1 MDRMQNP
8 GQPKAASR
16 KAPDTY
22 RSSSAEAMAWGWVFL
37 IACLVLFAAVTVPVV
52 LNGAPLLDDFGRC
65 IDPQK
70 AGYWQYHW
78 KSQGIFRPAT
88 SIEIVVTNSLCR
100 TVPFAFVIL
109 IPWLLT
115 IGIAF
120 LTRTFLRDVGVP
132 SPWSE
137 IGAGLWL
144 LAPLGSESALWPA
157 AFHVT
162 LGLGLALLALRS
174 FHRGRILWGALLS
187 LGSYLSVEQTIF
199 ALPLA
204 AFLVSPRDKRVR
216 ALMSSAVLSMGVLL
230 AYSRWGGTAFGL
242 AVSLPQRVENVFR
255 GAEDYVVMPAI
266 GLGAQSIPAAVRW
279 AFPISVLTLALG
291 VVVGW
296 TILPTLLRSTR
307 SAERL
312 GLRQALVA
320 LGLIVLINVPVAL
333 AFPHRHSPRIFTPT
347 WLALALFAAIAGSR
361 MHWKRPRLAG
371 AAAGA
376 LIGGALL
383 SLALSS
389 WVRIETSL
397 LVEEAMEKI
406 AAQSPEGSVVAVC
419 GRTKTLVL
427 PAPNG
432 DFSLHEFMGH
442 PDEAYE
448 YYTGKSAEIRVGGYA
463 APSRCPDT
471 KRVDLIFD
479 FHDLVDR

>member
-1 MDRMQNP
+1 MHIP
-8 GQPKAASR
+8 GQPKTVSR

-22 RSSSAEAMAWGWVFL
+22 RSSGAEATAWGWVFL
-37 IACLVLFAAVTVPVV
+37 IACLVLFVAVTLPVV

-65 IDPQK
+65 VDPQK
-70 AGYWQYHW
+70 AGYWQDHW

-88 SIEIVVTNSLCR
+88 SIEIVLTNSLCR

-120 LTRTFLRDVGVP
+120 LTRIFLRDVGVP

-137 IGAGLWL
+137 FGAGLWL
-144 LAPLGSESALWPA
+144 LAPLGSESALWPS

-174 FHRGRILWGALLS
+174 FHKGRIFWGALLG

-199 ALPLA
+199 VLPLA

-216 ALMSSAVLSMGVLL
+216 ALVSSAVLSMGVLL
-230 AYSRWGGTAFGL
+230 AYSRWGGTTFGL
-242 AVSLPQRVENVFR
+242 AVSLPQRLENVFR
-255 GAEDYVVMPAI
+255 GAQDYVIMPGI
-266 GLGAQSIPAAVRW
+266 GFGAQSIPAAVRW
-279 AFPISVLTLALG
+279 AFPISVLALALG

-296 TILPTLLRSTR
+296 TIFPKLLRSTR

-312 GLRQALVA
+312 RMRQALVA
-320 LGLIVLINVPVAL
+320 LALIVLINVPVAL

-347 WLALALFAAIAGSR
+347 WLALALFAAIAGSW

-376 LIGGALL
+376 LIAGALL

-397 LVEEAMEKI
+397 LVEEAMRKI
-406 AAQSPEGSVVAVC
+406 AAQSPEGGVVAVC
-419 GRTKTLVL
+419 GRTKTLVQ

-448 YYTGKSAEIRVGGYA
+448 YYTGKTAEIRVGGYA

-471 KRVDLIFD
+471 TGVDVIFD
-479 FHDLVDR
+479 FHDLVGR